1 MFRSSREGPTEE
13 KAGRHTPI
21 RLGTALIATV
31 GMLLGPLAIAASA
44 ASAPHAASTVQGSY
58 VPLTPFRILD
68 TRTGSPIAAASWL
81 NLQVTGVGTTPVPA
95 GAAAVVMNVTVVN
108 PAHSGFLSVLPA
120 SSTTAPT
127 ISDLNFKMGETVAN
141 LVTAPLSATGGVS
154 VYNSSSMPTDIV
166 VDVSGYYTSTLGT
179 TGLYNT
185 VTPYRALGSLAEG
198 ATVQANTSVPVTVTG
213 VDGIPTTATAVVA
226 NVTAA
231 AGTDPSFLT
240 VYPAGATLPVSS
252 NLNFATDEVVANR
265 VTVGVGTGGVIEVY
279 NHSGTVSVDVDLVGY
294 YASTGA
300 YFVPITPVR
309 VADTRAASAA
319 STGVIGTGT
328 AINPASSE
336 VFQIATAT
344 SGIPSGAAAVIGNFT
359 VVAGDAPGYLTVYPT
374 SAATNPVASDVN
386 WVANGI
392 VPNFIVAPTNG
403 TGSVEVYA
411 SHGAAVN
418 LVIDVFGYFQN
429 STPTMVSAV
438 VSATSIAITYNE
450 AVTCPT
456 SLTGALAFTYDWT
469 GSANGG
475 TLGACTGGAATTTP
489 DVLMFA
495 GNFTL
500 PGSTG
505 GSITYAVPALA
516 ANAVFATGS
525 NPVVYELAQTLGIP
539 AVLTVPAMVSA
550 LQTGSTLLITYNEA
564 VSCPTV
570 SGTVNAYSDF
580 VYTYTGVAT
589 DPVVGCSPT
598 STNNVLTLGLQ
609 FADPP
614 APGILVYTAPAT
626 NSTSTSIYATGSAS
640 PTLYAAT
647 QTLSGSMWT
656 TPAMTAAVV
665 NSATQLAV
673 TYNEAVSCPATG
685 ADADFVYDSSTGVSG
700 GAITGC
706 ANNTATQLFLSG
718 VGLTLPTSTAS
729 LVYTAP
735 ASPVSG
741 GSGNAVYATSDFPQ
755 FPLTQTEAVTVPVAP
770 VMQSVAVTAGLNGTV
785 AITYNGN
792 VSCVTAVASDF
803 AYYSSGTTSGLGAG
817 TITAACAGAVLTIT
831 DTGGTVVAPVG
842 TTASV
847 VYTAPASSTSAN
859 AVYAAGTSVF
869 AATQTLALTGTPA
882 MVSAVVTNGSIAV
895 TYGQPVSCPTTF
907 TNDWTYYSVTLPA
920 DQLGG
925 MVTGCTASGDVLTLT
940 ATGGFN
946 APQGTASLTY
956 TSPAGANPVNAVF
969 ATGTTVVAATQVL
982 PGSAIT
988 A

>member
-438 VSATSIAITYNE
+438 VTSSSIALTFNE
-450 AVTCPT
+450 AVVCPT
-456 SLTGALAFTYDWT
+456 GFTNNWTYDWT
-469 GSANGG
+469 GSAAGG
-475 TLGACTGGAATTTP
+475 TVTGCANPVATAPDTLTLAGA
-489 DVLMFA
+489 
-495 GNFTL
+495 FTL

-505 GSITYAVPALA
+505 GSITYTPQGAPTLA
-516 ANAVFATGS
+516 NSVNAAGVF
-525 NPVVYELAQTLGIP
+525 ELGQTLTIA

-550 LQTGSTLLITYNEA
+550 YQTGTSLAVTYNEN
-564 VSCPTV
+564 VSCPNP
-570 SGTVNAYSDF
+570 GTAAGADF

-589 DPVVGCSPT
+589 DAITNCAAVGS
-598 STNNVLTLGLQ
+598 VLTLTLAA
-609 FADPP
+609 ADSP
-614 APGILVYTAPAT
+614 APGTLVYTEPAAAT
-626 NSTSTSIYATGSAS
+626 LSTATAVYAAGSLS
-640 PTLYAAT
+640 PVLYAAT
-647 QTLSGSMWT
+647 QTLAGSMWT
-656 TPAMTAAVV
+656 TPAITAAVWT
-665 NSATQLAV
+665 SATTLTL
-673 TYNEAVSCPATG
+673 TYNEAVVCPA
-685 ADADFVYDSSTGVSG
+685 AAYADFAYNYLSTTSG
-700 GAITGC
+700 GAITACTDLGS
-706 ANNTATQLFLSG
+706 TT
-718 VGLTLPTSTAS
+718 LTLTGTAFTAPGAGANI
-729 LVYTAP
+729 VYTSP
-735 ASPVSG
+735 ASPSG
-741 GSGNAVYATSDFPQ
+741 TNAVNATVDFPGY
-755 FPLTQTEAVTVPVAP
+755 PATQTFAFTAIAVPAMASAV
-770 VMQSVAVTAGLNGTV
+770 VTAGTPGSV
-785 AITYNGN
+785 AITFSGN
-792 VSCVTAVASDF
+792 VTCVTAVASDF
-803 AYYSSGTTSGLGAG
+803 AYYSTGTTSGLGTG
-817 TITAACAGAVLTIT
+817 TITAACAGAVLTIS
-831 DTGGTVVAPVG
+831 DTGAVTAPSG
-842 TTASV
+842 TTGSV
-847 VYTAPASSTSAN
+847 VYTSPASPATTD
-859 AVYAAGTSVF
+859 AVYASNSSVF
-869 AATQTLALTGTPA
+869 AATQTLALTGIPT
-882 MVSAVVTNGSIAV
+882 MVSAVVTPGTSIAV
-895 TYGQPVSCPTTF
+895 TFNEAVFCPTTF
-907 TNDWTYYSVTLPA
+907 TNDWTYDYSISS
-920 DQLGG
+920 LGG
-925 MVTGCTASGDVLTLT
+925 NTTACTASGDVLTL
-940 ATGGFN
+940 AGAFN
-946 APQGTASLTY
+946 APQGSASITYAGDGSIVTSVFGGSSTAPIFEASGNFI
-956 TSPAGANPVNAVF
+956 AGSVI
-969 ATGTTVVAATQVL
+969 TG
-982 PGSAIT
+982 
-988 A
+988 